1 MAKTVQRS
9 WEWHFAQPPESV
21 WTVLADT
28 PHLNEA
34 IGVPKYQMEEVF
46 QADGS
51 VRRLARAIHR
61 HSLLGRF
68 LPGRLVLEWDEHPC
82 QWIAGRGFQQE
93 RLFLR
98 GPLRRLGQ
106 TLELQPDADGGTR
119 ALYTLEATPTS
130 WLNGLLLPHG
140 FLDRAGRAME
150 RTARAIAAT
159 LNDRTAA
166 VLPRDDD
173 ASSSR
178 PLADPTAAFSL
189 QHRVNDMVAA
199 IEASGNGHGLA
210 SRLAALVLTGPET
223 DLARLRPLAL
233 ARRWGEPSRHVVEVC
248 LAAVK
253 NGLLAMN
260 WDILCPRCR
269 GAKAAVS
276 SLDRLPHGVHCPSCN
291 VPYDADFSRNVELTF
306 HPAEA
311 IRTVPPGGFCL
322 SGPGLT
328 PHITIQ
334 QTLVPGERR
343 QIAMDLPKG
352 AWRLRT
358 LEPGA
363 WTDSDG
369 PTPDQG
375 LPTAVGDGQ
384 AVIPGPPAPA
394 GQVAFEN
401 HASHPLTFML
411 EDRQWLADALT
422 AHHVTTLEAFREMFS
437 DAVLRPGDEV
447 AIGHVTLMFTDLKA
461 STALYGQVG
470 DARAYQLV
478 RNHFA
483 FLAEQIRLHDGGVV
497 KTIGDAVMA
506 AFHDPERAVAAA
518 IAIQRGVAL
527 FNISQNSDQPLVI
540 KLGLHGGPCVAV
552 TLNGR
557 LDYFGGTVNLAA
569 RLQDQSFG
577 GDLVLSSS
585 LATDPGVAARLAPLR
600 PRPEQARVKGF
611 ADPVAFLRVP
621 QTAFGLYD
629 GND

>member
-1 MAKTVQRS
+1 MIGQRDFVS
-9 WEWHFAQPPESV
+9 LPP
-21 WTVLADT
+21 
-28 PHLNEA
+28 A
-34 IGVPKYQMEEVF
+34 IAR
-46 QADGS
+46 ADGFSIFDRDQIEFERAHNQS
-51 VRRLARAIHR
+51 VAN
-61 HSLLGRF
+61 RF
-68 LPGRLVLEWDEHPC
+68 V
-82 QWIAGRGFQQE
+82 A
-93 RLFLR
+93 
-98 GPLRRLGQ
+98 
-106 TLELQPDADGGTR
+106 
-119 ALYTLEATPTS
+119 
-130 WLNGLLLPHG
+130 HG
-140 FLDRAGRAME
+140 MAME
-150 RTARAIAAT
+150 QAARAIAAT
-159 LNDRTAA
+159 LDERASA
-166 VLPRDDD
+166 LPRNT
-173 ASSSR
+173 APPSR
-178 PLADPTAAFSL
+178 SPTDPRAIFNRR
-189 QHRVNDMVAA
+189 QRVDDMVAA
-199 IEASGNGHGLA
+199 IEASGNGHDLA
-210 SRLAALVLTGPET
+210 RPLAELVLTGPET

-233 ARRWGEPSRHVVEVC
+233 ARHWGKPPRHMVEVC

-253 NGLLAMN
+253 HGLLAMN

-269 GAKAAVS
+269 GAKAAVT

-306 HPAEA
+306 HPAES
-311 IRTVPPGGFCL
+311 IRAVPPGGFCL

-334 QTLVPGERR
+334 QTLAPGERR
-343 QIAMDLPKG
+343 QIAMALPKG

-363 WTDSDG
+363 WTDTDG
-369 PTPDQG
+369 PASGQG

-384 AVIPGPPAPA
+384 AVIPGPQAPA

-411 EDRQWLADALT
+411 EDRRWLADALT
-422 AHHVTTLEAFREMFS
+422 AHHVTTLEAFRELFS

-518 IAIQRGVAL
+518 ISIQRKVAV
-527 FNISQNSDQPLVI
+527 FNISQNGDQPLVI

-569 RLQDQSFG
+569 RLQDQSLG
-577 GDLVLSSS
+577 GDVVLSSS

-621 QTAFGLYD
+621 QAAFGLYD
-629 GND
+629 ADD